1 MFSRIFIDTGIRF
14 PVPFPLIV
22 NTVHVPS
29 WMRGIVFIIFF
40 LSDQIGDFEDAFVE
54 ACFKSYI
61 VTLRIKA
68 EMVSD
73 ELKLKH
79 TIQRMAPVD
88 VKTEC
93 EALLSAISKYN

>member
-1 MFSRIFIDTGIRF
+1 MNIYIA
-14 PVPFPLIV
+14 LY
-22 NTVHVPS
+22 
-29 WMRGIVFIIFF
+29 
-40 LSDQIGDFEDAFVE
+40 DQVGDFEETFVE

-73 ELKLKH
+73 EMRLKH
-79 TIQRMAPVD
+79 TIQRMVPVD
-88 VKTEC
+88 VRAEC